1 MKEILAEPSPLNLIS
16 KTLWSGTMAKKVE
29 VLVLVLLFKTKAHS
43 DSRIT
48 HPKISSHSQMSSEMR
63 TSIRRYVY
71 LK

>member
-16 KTLWSGTMAKKVE
+16 KTLWSEIMAKKLE

-43 DSRIT
+43 DSRII
-48 HPKISSHSQMSSEMR
+48 HLKISSHSQMSSEME
-63 TSIRRYVY
+63 TSILLFAY